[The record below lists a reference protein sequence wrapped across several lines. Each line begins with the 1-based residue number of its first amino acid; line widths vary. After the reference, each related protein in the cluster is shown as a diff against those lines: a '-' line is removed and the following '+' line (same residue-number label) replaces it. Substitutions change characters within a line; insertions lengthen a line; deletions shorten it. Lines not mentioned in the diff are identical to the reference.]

1 MTALATRGIKP
12 LDPSDIGYPPLLP
25 VELALRVGSVQE
37 VCAAYGIERA
47 EWDALRQDPVF
58 IEHLRRCVE
67 EVKKDGVSYKLK
79 ARLQAEAQ
87 LKTCWNI
94 VHDKDTP
101 PAVKADLIKFTAR
114 VAGYDVKEGIAGGVS
129 NANNLQIVL
138 NLG

>member
-1 MTALATRGIKP
+1 MTALATQGIRP
-12 LDPSDIGYPPLLP
+12 QDPSNVGYPPLLP

-37 VCAAYGIERA
+37 ICAAYGIERA

-58 IEHLRRCVE
+58 VEHLRRAVE

-87 LKTCWNI
+87 LKTCWNL
-94 VHDKDTP
+94 VHDVGTP

-114 VAGYDVKEGIAGGVS
+114 VAGYDVKEQVGGGS
-129 NANNLQIVL
+129 AANNLQINI